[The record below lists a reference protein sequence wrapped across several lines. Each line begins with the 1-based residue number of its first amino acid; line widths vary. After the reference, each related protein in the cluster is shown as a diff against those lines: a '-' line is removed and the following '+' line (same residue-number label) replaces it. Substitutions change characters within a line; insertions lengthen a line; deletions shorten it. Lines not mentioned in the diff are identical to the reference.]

1 MTIYVKTFQ
10 TNSKLFHSY
19 RITDFQ
25 TMNNLTA
32 KHTKVFVCSLLWT
45 VSLSLY
51 LFIQYLYLK
60 HRPIQE
66 QQKHIV
72 FKLNLNVNPFM

>member
-1 MTIYVKTFQ
+1 MTIYIKTFQ

-19 RITDFQ
+19 SKTDFQ

-51 LFIQYLYLK
+51 LFIYS
-60 HRPIQE
+60 
-66 QQKHIV
+66 V
-72 FKLNLNVNPFM
+72 FITET